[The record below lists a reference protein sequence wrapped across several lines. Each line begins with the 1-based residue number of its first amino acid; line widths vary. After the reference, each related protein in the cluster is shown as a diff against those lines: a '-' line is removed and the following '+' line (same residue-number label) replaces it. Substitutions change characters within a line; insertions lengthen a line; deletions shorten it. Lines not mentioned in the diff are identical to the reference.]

1 MPKRGE
7 NMATDYRKQ
16 ATQEYDASY
25 NKKVQALKNQL
36 AQNQQTLDQQKGVI
50 NANYDLS
57 VANQN
62 LANKKAKNSLS
73 NTMLGRGLAN
83 SSIAVS
89 GLAEADQIN
98 NRMVGNIN
106 RERTGALND
115 IEQQKALLAQNLE
128 GTLATMSAD
137 REDAIS
143 ALARQLEDRQ
153 WEKDFKNKG
162 FEFQKETERA
172 NQAYRNSSL
181 AMQREQMLAEQAYR
195 NASLA
200 QQRELANAQLAW
212 EREKYS
218 TQNKSNSNDAYNMY
232 LQTYADIKGNPNY
245 TRAQRDNALKALF
258 EETELY
264 EKINGTDLSEIRNAI
279 DTTITPRNRLSGPTM
294 Y

>member
-1 MPKRGE
+1 
-7 NMATDYRKQ
+7 MATDYRQQ
-16 ATQEYDASY
+16 ATQEYDVSY

-36 AQNQQTLDQQKGVI
+36 AQNQQTLDQQKGGI

-73 NTMLGRGLAN
+73 NTMLGRGLSN

-98 NRMVGNIN
+98 NRMIGNIN
-106 RERTGALND
+106 RERTSALND

-162 FEFQKETERA
+162 FEFQQEIERA
-172 NQAYRNSSL
+172 NQSYRNSSL

-212 EREKYS
+212 EREKLS

-245 TRAQRDNALKALF
+245 TTAQRNNALRALY
-258 EETELY
+258 EETQLY
-264 EKINGTDLSEIRNAI
+264 DEINGTDLSRIRSAVN
-279 DTTITPRNRLSGPTM
+279 TTITPKNRLSGNTM